1 MQLSMGIWSTLK
13 VMTTLKSK
21 NLLGMGLQCKSCTST
36 LYSAVH
42 ALHNTHS
49 SAILSES
56 TAYEQNF
63 LQNQPLNKKTKK
75 VATKFISW
83 KTFLHGLWATKLWTV
98 IKVQVLK

>member
-36 LYSAVH
+36 LYSALH

-56 TAYEQNF
+56 TAWAKCPEKSTTEQKD
-63 LQNQPLNKKTKK
+63 QK
-75 VATKFISW
+75 VG
-83 KTFLHGLWATKLWTV
+83 H
-98 IKVQVLK
+98 